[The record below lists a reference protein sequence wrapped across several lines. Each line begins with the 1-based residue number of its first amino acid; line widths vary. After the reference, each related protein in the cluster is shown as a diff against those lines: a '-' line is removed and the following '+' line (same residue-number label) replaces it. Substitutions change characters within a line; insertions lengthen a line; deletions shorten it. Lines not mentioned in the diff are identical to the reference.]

1 MDYLKPTAM
10 RPCAHQDGAPALEE
24 KSLCGRLLPCV
35 ELDLLDS

>member
-1 MDYLKPTAM
+1 MDYLKPTTV
-10 RPCAHQDGAPALEE
+10 RPCAHQDGAPALE